1 MPAGKL
7 PLSPGSIRHRVRDS
21 TAAGRAGAVILVVA
35 RDEARGS
42 KAAAALCA
50 QGLQAAALRLD
61 VTDGAAIGR
70 AAIQIE
76 EQYGRLDT
84 LVNNAG
90 ISGRFRGAPIE
101 VTLNQMREVYDNN
114 VFGVVAVTNEM
125 LPLLRRPAAA
135 RIVNM
140 SSGLGSLTLNSDPGW
155 WSGPTTSSRAS
166 PLRRP

>member
-70 AAIQIE
+70 TAIQIE

-90 ISGRFRGAPIE
+90 ISWPLQGRSHRGDSQSDAGGLRQQC
-101 VTLNQMREVYDNN
+101 VR
-114 VFGVVAVTNEM
+114 VVAVTNEM
-125 LPLLRRPAAA
+125 LPLLRRPAAG

-155 WSGPTTSSRAS
+155 SRDLQRHRVS